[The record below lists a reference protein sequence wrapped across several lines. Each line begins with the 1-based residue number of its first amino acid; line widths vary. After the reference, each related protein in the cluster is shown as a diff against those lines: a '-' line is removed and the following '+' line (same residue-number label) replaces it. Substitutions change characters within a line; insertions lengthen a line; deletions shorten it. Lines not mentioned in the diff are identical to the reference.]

1 MNKQISLEGIVKKV
15 HHTHL
20 QNLNGSLYKN
30 KGPQRFN
37 FAVLREG
44 GWATKQENQP
54 ISMV

>member
-37 FAVLREG
+37 FALLREG